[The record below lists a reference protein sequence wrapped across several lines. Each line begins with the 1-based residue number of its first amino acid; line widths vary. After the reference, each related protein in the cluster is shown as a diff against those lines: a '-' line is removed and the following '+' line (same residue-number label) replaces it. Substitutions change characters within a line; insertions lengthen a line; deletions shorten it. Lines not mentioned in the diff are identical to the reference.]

1 MTTGEGARLAKTL
14 ELPLEAARRAVAETA
29 ESWQAEWRGGIDG
42 GELVLPVVYGLR
54 HGVERGRLR
63 LVRESAGRTRV
74 EWTLDESVIE
84 VRRPAV
90 AILVLAAV
98 PLVGTV
104 AWPFWPGL
112 LPLVP
117 FAAVMGLVA
126 WWLVVSRLKSS
137 GPEEFLAALAEGGAE
152 SPGGVVR

>member
-1 MTTGEGARLAKTL
+1 MTAGSGPTRETTL
-14 ELPLEAARRAVAETA
+14 ELPLDEARRAVAEVA
-29 ESWQAEWRGGIDG
+29 EGWDAEWRAGIDG

-63 LVRESAGRTRV
+63 LERVSADRTRV
-74 EWTLDESVIE
+74 AWKLEESHLE

-90 AILVLAAV
+90 AVLAFAAV
-98 PLVGTV
+98 PLLGTLG
-104 AWPFWPGL
+104 WPFWPQL

-117 FAAVMGLVA
+117 FAAIAGLLA

-137 GPEEFLAALAEGGAE
+137 GPEEFLAALAGDGKE
-152 SPGGVVR
+152 SSGGVVR

>member
-1 MTTGEGARLAKTL
+1 VTTRSTTVEA
-14 ELPLEAARRAVAETA
+14 PLEDARRAVAELA
-29 ESWQAEWRGGIDG
+29 EAWDAEWRGGIDG
-42 GELVLPVVYGLR
+42 GELTLPVVYGLR
-54 HGVERGRLR
+54 HGVERGRIR

-74 EWTLDESVIE
+74 EWTLEESLLE

-90 AILVLAAV
+90 AVLAMAAV
-98 PLVGTV
+98 PLVGTLG
-104 AWPFWPGL
+104 WPFWPQL

-117 FAAVMGLVA
+117 FAAIAGLLA

-137 GPEEFLAALAEGGAE
+137 GPEEFLVELARDGAE